1 MCACA
6 HVFFSGIQCMH
17 ATCVCASAHAQY
29 FQRLARLARLC
40 PARFGSW
47 FIFVVSGHETCH
59 HLPTSHLY
67 ACTACPSCFI
77 SLFDYQNTVIFFFHW
92 MPFPMCFMIIAL
104 SPTFWLRHDNAAEA
118 STSIFKIGFRP
129 LFHGVV
135 KKWSDGGKKAKKA
148 AVHIPLSDFAVK
160 EV

>member
-1 MCACA
+1 
-6 HVFFSGIQCMH
+6 
-17 ATCVCASAHAQY
+17 
-29 FQRLARLARLC
+29 
-40 PARFGSW
+40 
-47 FIFVVSGHETCH
+47 
-59 HLPTSHLY
+59 
-67 ACTACPSCFI
+67 
-77 SLFDYQNTVIFFFHW
+77 
-92 MPFPMCFMIIAL
+92 MIIAL